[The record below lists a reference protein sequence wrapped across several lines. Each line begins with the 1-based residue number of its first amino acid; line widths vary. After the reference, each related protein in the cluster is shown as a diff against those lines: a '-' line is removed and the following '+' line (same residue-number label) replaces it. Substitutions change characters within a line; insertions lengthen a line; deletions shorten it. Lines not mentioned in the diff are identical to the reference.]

1 MRAPEDQTKPR
12 TSELLDSDSLKQ
24 FTGHQDT
31 IVDIISASALDTR
44 TLGHYLAF
52 KNGRS
57 FLITGNQRLHTI
69 PSHYHYGDID
79 CEAFSKLSC
88 SHQDQRSCFN
98 EYYSETDV
106 IVLDK
111 IDIGPL

>member
-1 MRAPEDQTKPR
+1 MKGLKSVISAVVGTPGTPR
-12 TSELLDSDSLKQ
+12 
-24 FTGHQDT
+24 T

-57 FLITGNQRLHTI
+57 FLITGNQSLHTT

-79 CEAFSKLSC
+79 CKAFSKLSC
-88 SHQDQRSCFN
+88 SQATRIKEVAAMRIILRLMSLF
-98 EYYSETDV
+98 
-106 IVLDK
+106 
-111 IDIGPL
+111 